1 MFQNLE
7 ITSVEINN
15 CDPSFWS
22 KVHLNSLV
30 FQSTKSTV
38 ADCEMEHLNIADVPA
53 DMLDRYLRKLF
64 QTADLDGNGNAV
76 AHRSICLSVC
86 LSIFCLSG
94 APPHHRLLFQES
106 SIDKSLR
113 QCLRKV
119 GCSLVHRKSCG

>member
-64 QTADLDGNGNAV
+64 QTADLDGNGSAV
-76 AHRSICLSVC
+76 AHRSIYLSVYL
-86 LSIFCLSG
+86 LSVWCPTS
-94 APPHHRLLFQES
+94 PPFTFQES